1 MFNDL
6 KSLVESILSIIVK
19 SEALE
24 KCKKAK
30 QLINLS
36 LNDKP
41 DLPMEILTADMEK
54 FKNQCEQMKKTIIML
69 DKDVGECVENAN
81 KTKDMGYVTKGVALK
96 RKSDETKSDLKKLE
110 QEYSVLEEKKKKL

>member
-69 DKDVGECVENAN
+69 KKMLVNV
-81 KTKDMGYVTKGVALK
+81 LK
-96 RKSDETKSDLKKLE
+96 MPIKPRIWTMLRRE
-110 QEYSVLEEKKKKL
+110 